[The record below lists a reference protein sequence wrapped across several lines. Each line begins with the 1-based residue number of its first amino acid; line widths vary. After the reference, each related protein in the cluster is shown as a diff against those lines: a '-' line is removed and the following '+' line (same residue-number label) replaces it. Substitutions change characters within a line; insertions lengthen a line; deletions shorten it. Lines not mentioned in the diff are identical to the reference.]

1 MPHVVTLCTGNAARS
16 VIAGAI
22 LEARVPGLDVST
34 RGTAVIE
41 GLPMSWRTRAAIQ
54 ALGLR
59 TDGHRSRQLT
69 DADLASA
76 DLVVAMAAEHVNYV
90 RRVEPDAAPRTATL
104 RRLARDLPGQPG
116 GLGER
121 LVALD
126 LERVT
131 LEPWE
136 DLADPVSG
144 DVEEF
149 HRCAEEIGALLE
161 PLFPLLAVP
170 VAETGA

>member
-41 GLPMSWRTRAAIQ
+41 GLPMSWRTRAAIE

-59 TDGHRSRQLT
+59 ADGHRSRQLT
-69 DADLASA
+69 DADLESA
-76 DLVVAMAAEHVNYV
+76 DLVLAMAVEHVNYV
-90 RRVEPDAAPRTATL
+90 RRVEPAAASRTATL
-104 RRLARDLPGQPG
+104 RRLARDLPGQSG
-116 GLGER
+116 DLDER

-126 LERVT
+126 LERVA

-136 DLADPVSG
+136 DIVDPVSG

-149 HRCAEEIGALLE
+149 HRCAEEIGGLLE
-161 PLFPLLAVP
+161 PLLPLLAVP
-170 VAETGA
+170 IAETGA